1 VLGSQKEPEVLM
13 EGSTGSPTAGE
24 HEPLDGDEEEGEE
37 EGGGAEQDDK
47 VA

>member
-1 VLGSQKEPEVLM
+1 M

-37 EGGGAEQDDK
+37 EEEGAEQDDK
-47 VA
+47 VALPRSTGLPPL